1 MQLLEWYNLIFV
13 APIGLAAIYLI
24 LSSMG
29 IGGETGHDLGHDV
42 SVDHD
47 ITVDHDLA
55 VEHDVTLEH
64 DVSVEH
70 DISADHDVSV
80 EHDVAAEHD
89 LGADHGAV
97 AGHEAPTG
105 VEHEVHGEHFV
116 EHHETSLLLRGL
128 TVLGFGKIPLSL
140 LVTSLM
146 VLFGVSGLA
155 ANTVFGYLLPFKWAP
170 VVYVWPSLG
179 IAVLVGLSL
188 TGMTA
193 RGLARLMPTSETYA
207 ILPEELVGL
216 VGIAVY
222 GLREGQKAEVH
233 VKDGAGDWHSIAGQ
247 PVTGDIAK
255 HQEVVLVRYHR
266 DGDYYDVSLLPV

>member
-1 MQLLEWYNLIFV
+1 VQLLEWYNLIFV
-13 APIGLAAIYLI
+13 APIALAAIYLI

-55 VEHDVTLEH
+55 VEHDVALEH
-64 DVSVEH
+64 D
-70 DISADHDVSV
+70 ISV

-105 VEHEVHGEHFV
+105 LEHEVHGEHMV

-179 IAVLVGLSL
+179 FAVLVGLSL
-188 TGMTA
+188 TGVTA

-207 ILPEELVGL
+207 VLPEELVGL

-247 PVTGDIAK
+247 PVIGDIAK
-255 HQEVVLVRYHR
+255 DQEVVLVRYHR
-266 DGDYYDVSLLPV
+266 DGDYYDVSVLPV